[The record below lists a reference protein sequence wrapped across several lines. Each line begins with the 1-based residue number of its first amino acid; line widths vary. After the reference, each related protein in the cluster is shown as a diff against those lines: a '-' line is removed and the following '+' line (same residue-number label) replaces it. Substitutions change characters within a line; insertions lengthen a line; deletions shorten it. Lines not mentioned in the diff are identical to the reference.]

1 MKKNEMTSYDAR
13 KKRKYRLDV
22 CLGGSPQDI
31 LQETV
36 KYSISSGHSLRCDF
50 DLRMDRPYYCR
61 EIGNI

>member
-36 KYSISSGHSLRCDF
+36 KYK
-50 DLRMDRPYYCR
+50 
-61 EIGNI
+61 